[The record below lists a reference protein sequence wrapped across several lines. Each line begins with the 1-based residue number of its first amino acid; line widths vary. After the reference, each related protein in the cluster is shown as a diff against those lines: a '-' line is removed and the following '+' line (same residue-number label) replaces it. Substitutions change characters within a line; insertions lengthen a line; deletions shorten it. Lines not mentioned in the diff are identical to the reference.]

1 MDYLKF
7 VEELF
12 KRGVISEEIYLKTI
26 KDKKEVK
33 NDSIYYIKYHNSFG
47 VIIYIFCMCSCCYI
61 R

>member
-26 KDKKEVK
+26 KEKKEVK
-33 NDSIYYIKYHNSFG
+33 KWFYLLY
-47 VIIYIFCMCSCCYI
+47 
-61 R
+61 

>member
-26 KDKKEVK
+26 KDMMEVK
-33 NDSIYYIKYHNSFG
+33 K
-47 VIIYIFCMCSCCYI
+47 
-61 R
+61 

>member
-26 KDKKEVK
+26 KEKKEV
-33 NDSIYYIKYHNSFG
+33 IKCTQCQGLNKKER
-47 VIIYIFCMCSCCYI
+47 V
-61 R
+61 

>member
-26 KDKKEVK
+26 KDKNEVK
-33 NDSIYYIKYHNSFG
+33 K
-47 VIIYIFCMCSCCYI
+47 
-61 R
+61 

>member
-12 KRGVISEEIYLKTI
+12 KRCVISEEIYLKTI

-33 NDSIYYIKYHNSFG
+33 K
-47 VIIYIFCMCSCCYI
+47 
-61 R
+61 

>member
-12 KRGVISEEIYLKTI
+12 KRDVISEEIYLKTI

-33 NDSIYYIKYHNSFG
+33 KWFYLLY
-47 VIIYIFCMCSCCYI
+47 
-61 R
+61 

>member
-26 KDKKEVK
+26 KENKEVK
-33 NDSIYYIKYHNSFG
+33 KWFYLLY
-47 VIIYIFCMCSCCYI
+47 
-61 R
+61 

>member
-26 KDKKEVK
+26 KGKKEVK
-33 NDSIYYIKYHNSFG
+33 KWFYLLY
-47 VIIYIFCMCSCCYI
+47 
-61 R
+61 

>member
-26 KDKKEVK
+26 KENKEVK
-33 NDSIYYIKYHNSFG
+33 K
-47 VIIYIFCMCSCCYI
+47 
-61 R
+61 

>member
-12 KRGVISEEIYLKTI
+12 KRDVISEEIYLKTI

-33 NDSIYYIKYHNSFG
+33 K
-47 VIIYIFCMCSCCYI
+47 
-61 R
+61 

>member
-26 KDKKEVK
+26 KEKKE
-33 NDSIYYIKYHNSFG
+33 
-47 VIIYIFCMCSCCYI
+47 
-61 R
+61 